1 MCPLKEEGMFFL
13 PSSFLLARMQMNWLE
28 LKQLFGDFLF
38 VCFQAVILDMKQK
51 PHAKDGRAT
60 IENKPVSLMNMKP
73 LFPPWTS
80 CFLTSFI
87 GETNRLLSCFIK
99 Y

>member
-1 MCPLKEEGMFFL
+1 
-13 PSSFLLARMQMNWLE
+13 
-28 LKQLFGDFLF
+28 
-38 VCFQAVILDMKQK
+38 MKQK
-51 PHAKDGRAT
+51 PHAKAGKAT

-80 CFLTSFI
+80 GLLTSFI
-87 GETNRLLSCFIK
+87 GETNRLLSCFKK